1 MWQLITAQSTGSMS
15 THADGEQTITTQL
28 DVPLGADVVEVLD
41 HVSMVH
47 AGLPWI
53 GLKKQLDDGWDAYNF
68 HSMDGLSV
76 VTSEKNTD
84 IGYLFRDG
92 TDELA
97 WFMDA
102 KGERQAS
109 GWTPFPMPKGLTAHV
124 QVTISSETYSVSF
137 TVDEGLAPIMQVLLD
152 RGIYTEHSCECYRLA
167 SHPFDGLFAY
177 INVADFQKGT
187 AGRPNTERLR
197 SITATELAGELGL
210 APEGA
215 GVRTWC
221 VNEHD
226 NVLMF
231 NPAAVVLGNQAG

>member
-15 THADGEQTITTQL
+15 THDAGEQTITTQL

-102 KGERQAS
+102 KGETQAS

-124 QVTISSETYSVSF
+124 QVTISSEAYGVAF
-137 TVDEGLAPIMQVLLD
+137 MVDEGLAPIMQVLLE

-177 INVADFQKGT
+177 INVADFQKRT

-215 GVRTWC
+215 HTRTWC
-221 VNEHD
+221 VNEHN

-231 NPAAVVLGNQAG
+231 NPAAVVLGNHVG

>member
-1 MWQLITAQSTGSMS
+1 MWQLISAQSTGPISM
-15 THADGEQTITTQL
+15 HADGEQTITTQL
-28 DVPLGADVVEVLD
+28 DVPVGAAVVEVLD
-41 HVSMVH
+41 HVSIVH
-47 AGLPWI
+47 AALPWI
-53 GLKKQLDDGWDAYNF
+53 GLKKKVNDGWDAYTF
-68 HSMDGLSV
+68 HTLDGLSV
-76 VTSEKNTD
+76 VACEKNTD
-84 IGYLFRDG
+84 IGYLYRDG

-124 QVTISSETYSVSF
+124 QVTISSEAYGVAF
-137 TVDEGLAPIMQVLLD
+137 MVDEGLAPIMQVLLE

-187 AGRPNTERLR
+187 SARPNTERLR

-221 VNEHD
+221 VNEND

-231 NPAAVVLGNQAG
+231 DPAAVVLGNHVG

>member
-1 MWQLITAQSTGSMS
+1 MWQLISASSSVSTP
-15 THADGEQTITTQL
+15 TDADGEQTITTQL
-28 DVPLGADVVEVLD
+28 DVPKGADVVQVLN

-47 AGLPWI
+47 PGLPWI
-53 GLKKQLDDGWDAYNF
+53 GLKKQLDDGWGAYNF
-68 HSMDGLSV
+68 HTLDGLSV

-84 IGYLFRDG
+84 IGFLYRNG
-92 TDELA
+92 TDEYA
-97 WFMDA
+97 WYIDA

-109 GWTPFPMPKGLTAHV
+109 GWTPFPMPKGLKTHV
-124 QVTISSETYSVSF
+124 QVNVSSETYGVAF

-177 INVADFQKGT
+177 INVADYQKGT
-187 AGRPNTERLR
+187 AARPNTERLR
-197 SITATELAGELGL
+197 SITATELAGELGP
-210 APEGA
+210 APGEA

-221 VNEHD
+221 VTEHD

-231 NPAAVVLGNQAG
+231 NPAAVVLGNHVG

>member
-15 THADGEQTITTQL
+15 MHANGEQTITTQL

-53 GLKKQLDDGWDAYNF
+53 GLKQQLDDGWDAYTF
-68 HSMDGLSV
+68 HTLDGLSV
-76 VTSEKNTD
+76 VTCEKKAD
-84 IGYLFRDG
+84 IGYLYRDG
-92 TDELA
+92 TDEYA
-97 WFMDA
+97 WFVDA

-124 QVTISSETYSVSF
+124 QVTISSEAYGVVF
-137 TVDEGLAPIMQVLLD
+137 MVDEGLGPIMQVLLD
-152 RGIYTEHSCECYRLA
+152 RGIYTEHSCECHRLA
-167 SHPFDGLFAY
+167 SHPFDDLFAY
-177 INVADFQKGT
+177 INVADFQKGSV
-187 AGRPNTERLR
+187 GRPNTERLR

>member
-15 THADGEQTITTQL
+15 MHADGEQTITTRF

-76 VTSEKNTD
+76 VISEKNTD

-124 QVTISSETYSVSF
+124 PVTISSEMYGVSF
-137 TVDEGLAPIMQVLLD
+137 TVDEGLAP
-152 RGIYTEHSCECYRLA
+152 H
-167 SHPFDGLFAY
+167 H
-177 INVADFQKGT
+177 
-187 AGRPNTERLR
+187 AG
-197 SITATELAGELGL
+197 SA
-210 APEGA
+210 
-215 GVRTWC
+215 
-221 VNEHD
+221 
-226 NVLMF
+226 
-231 NPAAVVLGNQAG
+231 

>member
-1 MWQLITAQSTGSMS
+1 MWQLISACSSGSTA
-15 THADGEQTITTQL
+15 THADGEQTITIQL
-28 DVPLGADVVEVLD
+28 DVPKGADVVQVLN

-47 AGLPWI
+47 ASLPWFA
-53 GLKKQLDDGWDAYNF
+53 LKKQLDDGWDAYNF
-68 HSMDGLSV
+68 HTLDGLSV
-76 VTSEKNTD
+76 VTSEKNAD
-84 IGYLFRDG
+84 IGFLHRDG
-92 TDELA
+92 TDEYA
-97 WFMDA
+97 WFVNA

-124 QVTISSETYSVSF
+124 QVTISSEAYGVAF
-137 TVDEGLAPIMQVLLD
+137 MVDEGLAPIMQVLLE
-152 RGIYTEHSCECYRLA
+152 RGIYTEHSCECHRLA

-197 SITATELAGELGL
+197 SVTATELAGELGL
-210 APEGA
+210 APEGE
-215 GVRTWC
+215 GIRTWC

-231 NPAAVVLGNQAG
+231 NPAAVVLGNHVG

>member
-1 MWQLITAQSTGSMS
+1 MWQLISVCSSASTP
-15 THADGEQTITTQL
+15 TDANGEQTITIQL
-28 DVPLGADVVEVLD
+28 DVPEGADVVEVLD

-53 GLKKQLDDGWDAYNF
+53 GLKKQQNDGWDAYTF
-68 HSMDGLSV
+68 HTLDGLSV
-76 VTSEKNTD
+76 VTCEKNTD
-84 IGYLFRDG
+84 IGYLYRDG
-92 TDELA
+92 TDEYA
-97 WFMDA
+97 WFVDA

-109 GWTPFPMPKGLTAHV
+109 GWTPFPMPKGLMAHV
-124 QVTISSETYSVSF
+124 QVNISSETYGVAF

-231 NPAAVVLGNQAG
+231 NPAAVVLGNHVG